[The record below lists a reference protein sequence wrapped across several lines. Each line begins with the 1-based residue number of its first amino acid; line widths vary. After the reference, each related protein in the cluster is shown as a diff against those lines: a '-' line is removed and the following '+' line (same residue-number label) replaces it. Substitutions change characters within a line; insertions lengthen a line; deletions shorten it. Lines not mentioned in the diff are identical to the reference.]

1 VVSKAVHSVYEDGM
15 AFRRVGRRL
24 ARDFWVKPSEAMIR
38 RWCGRY
44 ADGVDFEGDYQKW
57 VVEEFSGILCVDEV
71 YQDKLAL
78 LLAVDPAT
86 PDGDRLVGYELI
98 HGRVER
104 KDVEDF
110 LSRLKQAGIEPE
122 EVVTDGSPLYP
133 GSLKE
138 VWPQAAHQLCLF
150 HETRLVTG
158 EIYKAMAALRK
169 SVPKP
174 PPVSQP
180 MSLKGL
186 PRKHPLPG
194 KLAAHR
200 AAIARVFALY
210 EQGVS
215 IRGIRRQTGHSR
227 NTIKRW
233 LRGEIPK
240 AVAGTELPS
249 EWILAEILGE
259 EEEPEGDHTSRP
271 AAATTPA
278 EVPPPWTSW
287 EEVRKVRNLLWDC
300 RYVVLGRPDHLAP
313 GDREKLDFLFES
325 PLGEQ
330 VRLLRGFLEEWYLL
344 FHDERRERRPLS
356 QAKERCERLKNDPR
370 YRSLKHL
377 GRLQA
382 RLDEEHF
389 LKISRFLEQDR
400 WETTNNGAER
410 MGRAFRHLQ
419 KPRYNF
425 RKPESIKR
433 VIEAGACIRKEEKL
447 RKEVVEPGRCTRG
460 HKARCRSARAPVAV

>member
-1 VVSKAVHSVYEDGM
+1 M

-24 ARDFWVKPSEAMIR
+24 ARDFWVTPSEAMIR

-57 VVEEFSGILCVDEV
+57 VVEEFSGVLCVDEV

-86 PDGDRLVGYELI
+86 PDGDHLVGYQLI

-104 KDVEDF
+104 KDVEKF
-110 LSRLKQAGIEPE
+110 LLRLRQAGVDPE
-122 EVVTDGSPLYP
+122 EVITDGSPLYP
-133 GSLKE
+133 GALKE
-138 VWPQAAHQLCLF
+138 VWPTAAHQLCLF

-169 SVPKP
+169 KSVPKP
-174 PPVSQP
+174 PPVSGP

-186 PRKHPLPG
+186 PRKKCPLPE

-200 AAIARVFALY
+200 AAITRVFALY

-233 LRGEIPK
+233 LRGEIPNSIAK
-240 AVAGTELPS
+240 GQLPS
-249 EWILAEILGE
+249 EWILAEIAG

-271 AAATTPA
+271 ATTTTP
-278 EVPPPWTSW
+278 EVPSPWNSW
-287 EEVRKVRNLLWDC
+287 EQVREVRNLLWDC
-300 RYVVLGRPDHLAP
+300 RYVMLSRPDHLTAE
-313 GDREKLDFLFES
+313 DREKLELLLES
-325 PLGEQ
+325 PVVGEQ
-330 VRLLRGFLEEWYLL
+330 VRLLRSFLEEWYLL
-344 FHDERRERRPLS
+344 FHDERGERRTLP
-356 QAKERCERLKNDPR
+356 QAKERWERLKNDPS
-370 YRSLKHL
+370 YRRLKHL
-377 GRLQA
+377 ERLQA
-382 RLDEEHF
+382 RVDEEHF
-389 LKISRFLEQDR
+389 LKICRFLEQDH
-400 WETTNNGAER
+400 WESTNNGAER

-419 KPRYNF
+419 KRRYNF
-425 RKPESIKR
+425 RKSESIRR
-433 VIEAGACIRKEEKL
+433 VIEVGACISKEEKL
-447 RKEVVEPGRCTRG
+447 HKEEVVPGRCARG
-460 HKARCRSARAPVAV
+460 RKARRRWCSGALVTV